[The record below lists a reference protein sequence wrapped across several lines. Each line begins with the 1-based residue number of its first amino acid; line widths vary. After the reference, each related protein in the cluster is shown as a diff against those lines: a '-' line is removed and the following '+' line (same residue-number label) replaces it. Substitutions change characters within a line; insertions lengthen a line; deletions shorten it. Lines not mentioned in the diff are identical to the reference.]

1 MSDFLSEEEQL
12 EKLKNWWNEN
22 GTSVIVGLL
31 LAIGGVVGWRWYEGA
46 RTSEAES
53 ASDLYAAFVSA
64 EGDARAGIAD
74 KIDSEI
80 TGTSYQVLSLF
91 HRSRDA
97 ATEGDI
103 AAAESYLNQVI
114 SIDAGDLLTD
124 TARVRLARLQQQQ
137 DKSEAALTT
146 LSAVREEGFRA
157 QVLELKGDIHLV
169 RGEVELAH
177 ESYVAATAALGE
189 REQMPLL
196 EMKVADTASPD
207 AS

>member
-1 MSDFLSEEEQL
+1 MADFLTEEEQL

-31 LAIGGVVGWRWYEGA
+31 LAIGGVVGWRWYDSA
-46 RTSEAES
+46 RTGEAEA
-53 ASDLYAAFVSA
+53 ASDIYAAFVSA
-64 EGDARAGIAD
+64 EGDARAGIAE
-74 KIDSEI
+74 KIDREI
-80 TGTSYQVLSLF
+80 IGTSYQILSLF
-91 HRSRDA
+91 HRSKDA

-103 AAAESYLNQVI
+103 AAAEAYLNQAI
-114 SIDAGDLLTD
+114 NIDASDLLTD
-124 TARVRLARLQQQQ
+124 TARVRLARLLQQQ

-146 LSAVREEGFRA
+146 LSAVRQEGFRA

-169 RGEVELAH
+169 RGERELAH

-196 EMKVADTASPD
+196 EMKVADTAKPD